1 MVRPLTAV
9 ILRPMRHCARPPP
22 SIQMR
27 TTSGGRSPACASGWG
42 RGTPTSGSTVVGVA
56 WQEAPFLAGGTI
68 SAVSTAWR
76 VARRHRSASAR
87 RRRAAH
93 KSWHRSTCTC
103 GTIDHRPVARPGSQ
117 GRAGHLGGSAGAGAP
132 RSERARAVL
141 HAHRID
147 RSPSSMV
154 HHVHGTSCP
163 CSFQLQLYDIAN
175 KTEKPLNLKS
185 EIEL

>member
-117 GRAGHLGGSAGAGAP
+117 GRAGHLGGSARRRGRGRRAQKG
-132 RSERARAVL
+132 RARCCMLIALTDPRALWYTMYMAHHALAVSSYSCMIL
-141 HAHRID
+141 RIK
-147 RSPSSMV
+147 RKSP
-154 HHVHGTSCP
+154 
-163 CSFQLQLYDIAN
+163 
-175 KTEKPLNLKS
+175 
-185 EIEL
+185 